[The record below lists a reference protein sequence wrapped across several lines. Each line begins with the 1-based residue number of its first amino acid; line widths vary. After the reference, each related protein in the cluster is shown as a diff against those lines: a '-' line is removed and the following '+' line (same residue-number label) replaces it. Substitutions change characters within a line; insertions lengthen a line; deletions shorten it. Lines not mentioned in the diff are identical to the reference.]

1 VRGNYPL
8 CRMDR
13 AVGGGNPE
21 DFGRVQEEGGARPQ
35 HRFLRPPNGPELM
48 EKYAEAFHKVLVEH
62 RGKFLDMVR
71 EGSV

>member
-1 VRGNYPL
+1 
-8 CRMDR
+8 
-13 AVGGGNPE
+13 
-21 DFGRVQEEGGARPQ
+21 
-35 HRFLRPPNGPELM
+35 M